1 MTYLPPLAQ
10 PIRTIGG
17 RVFDFAHEIV
27 VMGIVNRTP
36 DSFYDQGRTYAL
48 DRAVEAGR
56 RATADGAGWIDV
68 GGCRSPRTCRGVA
81 RRRSST
87 GWCRW
92 WRGSRPKAWWSRST
106 PYDRSWP
113 GPRSRPARGV
123 INDTSG
129 LRDPEL
135 ADVVAGSAATLVI
148 THSAAAPGQPL
159 RRPTYDD
166 VVTEIRAFLADRV
179 ELAVARGVP
188 PERIVIDPGHD
199 LNKNTRHSLEI
210 TRRFAE
216 LADLGL
222 PVLAAVS
229 NKDFVG
235 ESVGLERGE
244 RLEASLAAAT
254 VCALN
259 GARILRM
266 HQVRAVGPRGPD
278 GRGHPGPARTG
289 LPAPQHDLTA
299 IPLLGFVG
307 SARSLDRADPTIP
320 SRSGSGTGTA
330 RVSRCRG

>member
-17 RVFDFAHEIV
+17 RVFDFSREIV

-36 DSFYDQGRTYAL
+36 DSFYDKGMTYAL

-56 RATADGAGWIDV
+56 RAAADGAGWVDV
-68 GGCRSPRTCRGVA
+68 GGVPFSPDVPKVSAEEELDRVVPVVAGLAAEGVVVSVDTVRPIVA
-81 RRRSST
+81 RAAIAA
-87 GWCRW
+87 G
-92 WRGSRPKAWWSRST
+92 A
-106 PYDRSWP
+106 
-113 GPRSRPARGV
+113 GV

-135 ADVVAGSAATLVI
+135 ADVVAGSTATLVI
-148 THSAAAPGQPL
+148 THSAAAPGVHL
-159 RRPTYDD
+159 RRPAYDD

-235 ESVGLERGE
+235 EAVGLERGE

-266 HQVRAVGPRGPD
+266 HQVRESVRAAQMVEAILGLRE
-278 GRGHPGPARTG
+278 PAYLR
-289 LPAPQHDLTA
+289 HNM
-299 IPLLGFVG
+299 
-307 SARSLDRADPTIP
+307 S
-320 SRSGSGTGTA
+320 
-330 RVSRCRG
+330 

>member
-1 MTYLPPLAQ
+1 MTYLPPLTQ

-56 RATADGAGWIDV
+56 RATADGAGWVDV
-68 GGCRSPRTCRGVA
+68 GGVPFSPDVPKVSADEELDRVIPVVEGLAKAGVVVSVDTVRPVVA
-81 RRRSST
+81 RAAIEV
-87 GWCRW
+87 G
-92 WRGSRPKAWWSRST
+92 A
-106 PYDRSWP
+106 
-113 GPRSRPARGV
+113 GV

-135 ADVVAGSAATLVI
+135 ADVVAASEATLVI
-148 THSAAAPGQPL
+148 THSAAAPGVHL
-159 RRPTYDD
+159 RRPTYED
-166 VVTEIRAFLADRV
+166 VVSEIKAFLADRV
-179 ELAVARGVP
+179 ALAVSRGVP
-188 PERIVIDPGHD
+188 LERIVIDPGHD

-229 NKDFVG
+229 NKDFIG
-235 ESVGLERGE
+235 EAVDLAKPD

-254 VCALN
+254 VCALH

-266 HQVRAVGPRGPD
+266 HQVRESVRAARMVETILGLRE
-278 GRGHPGPARTG
+278 PAYLR
-289 LPAPQHDLTA
+289 HNM
-299 IPLLGFVG
+299 
-307 SARSLDRADPTIP
+307 S
-320 SRSGSGTGTA
+320 
-330 RVSRCRG
+330 

>member
-1 MTYLPPLAQ
+1 MTYLPPLTQ

-56 RATADGAGWIDV
+56 RATADGAGWVDV
-68 GGCRSPRTCRGVA
+68 GGVPFSPDVPKVPADEELDRVIPVVEGLAKAGVVVSVDTVRPVVA
-81 RRRSST
+81 RAAIEV
-87 GWCRW
+87 G
-92 WRGSRPKAWWSRST
+92 A
-106 PYDRSWP
+106 
-113 GPRSRPARGV
+113 GV

-135 ADVVAGSAATLVI
+135 ADVVAASEATLVI
-148 THSAAAPGQPL
+148 THSAAAPGVHL
-159 RRPTYDD
+159 RRPTYED
-166 VVTEIRAFLADRV
+166 VVSEIKAFLADRV
-179 ELAVARGVP
+179 ALAVSRGVP
-188 PERIVIDPGHD
+188 LERIVIDPGHD

-229 NKDFVG
+229 NKDFIG
-235 ESVGLERGE
+235 EAVDLAKPD

-254 VCALN
+254 VCALH

-266 HQVRAVGPRGPD
+266 HQVRESVRAARMVETILGLRE
-278 GRGHPGPARTG
+278 PAYLR
-289 LPAPQHDLTA
+289 HNM
-299 IPLLGFVG
+299 
-307 SARSLDRADPTIP
+307 S
-320 SRSGSGTGTA
+320 
-330 RVSRCRG
+330 